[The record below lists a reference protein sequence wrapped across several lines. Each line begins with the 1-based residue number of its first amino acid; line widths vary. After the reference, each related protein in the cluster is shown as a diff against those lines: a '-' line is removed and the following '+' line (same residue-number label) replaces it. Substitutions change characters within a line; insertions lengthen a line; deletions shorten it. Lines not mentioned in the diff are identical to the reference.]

1 MPSQMLENWMWQPSI
16 LKMVSQH
23 YKTKQPLN
31 DTLIQKKIKSK
42 NLHIATETLN
52 QITMATVD
60 LILNS
65 AYDKSFM
72 KKNNTLKTP

>member
-1 MPSQMLENWMWQPSI
+1 M
-16 LKMVSQH
+16 
-23 YKTKQPLN
+23 
-31 DTLIQKKIKSK
+31 IQKKIKSK

-65 AYDKSFM
+65 AYDKNFM
-72 KKNNTLKTP
+72 KKNT